1 MVFGYSWDLFYG
13 NFSSNLII
21 ICYFLVKNFV
31 NAYKL
36 AMFFGL
42 LFSGITMYMFISK
55 FLNNKYIGVFSAIIY
70 ISMPYHLNDM
80 YLRNA
85 FGEFLSYI
93 FIPLVFLGLYNLL
106 NKEKQ
111 DFWLTIGA
119 ARLNIYT

>member
-1 MVFGYSWDLFYG
+1 
-13 NFSSNLII
+13 
-21 ICYFLVKNFV
+21 
-31 NAYKL
+31 
-36 AMFFGL
+36 
-42 LFSGITMYMFISK
+42 MYMFISK